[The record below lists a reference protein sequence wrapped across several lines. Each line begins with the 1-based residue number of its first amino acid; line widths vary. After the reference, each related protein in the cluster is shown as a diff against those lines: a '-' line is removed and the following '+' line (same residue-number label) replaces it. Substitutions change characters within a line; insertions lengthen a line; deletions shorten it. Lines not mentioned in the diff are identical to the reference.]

1 MNSHHDPLLPEADDL
16 YVRRT
21 LVSHYHAPTDP
32 SYWEQLES
40 RVMARVRGD
49 ASRDWS
55 AWLSG
60 WARYGLAAAA
70 AAVIVIGV
78 ASWQTRAAQE
88 RLAVRE
94 LLDTPAEI
102 PLLSEVVAPADRDR
116 NKTLRY
122 LLTH

>member
-1 MNSHHDPLLPEADDL
+1 MNTPHDPLLPEADDL
-16 YVRRT
+16 FVRRT
-21 LVSHYHAPTDP
+21 LVSHYQPPTDP

-49 ASRDWS
+49 GSRDWS

-94 LLDTPAEI
+94 LLDTPDEI